1 MQDDDLLKQNQA
13 AEGKTSSTEGRLEQD
28 QLRRLVNNI
37 KKDLMNM
44 EERIANACYEIE
56 QLGQYFRRECLEIS
70 GIKDE
75 PLFTV
80 LQCCCC
86 TSLPGVSV
94 RNTFSSIQRKL
105 SNKKAT
111 NLPDLDLNL
120 KDLLQDIIESPEKND
135 DLQGSSYEKY
145 S

>member
-1 MQDDDLLKQNQA
+1 MIYWNKIKQQKGKLHQQRADLS
-13 AEGKTSSTEGRLEQD
+13 KTNFE
-28 QLRRLVNNI
+28 VNNI

-56 QLGQYFRRECLEIS
+56 QLGEYFRRECLEIS

-94 RNTFSSIQRKL
+94 KYTFSSIRRKL
-105 SNKKAT
+105 ANKKAT
-111 NLPDLDLNL
+111 DLPDLDL
-120 KDLLQDIIESPEKND
+120 ESDANIFISESLTPCKK
-135 DLQGSSYEKY
+135 KY
-145 S
+145 FAM